1 MRSRSAERP
10 PAAAPFSARSLA
22 LLPAHRV
29 RPRASR
35 EALLLPSLPPFLA
48 APAAI
53 CPQTSCCFRPFYSPR
68 RTRCPSAPPTRAS
81 NAGMTEPK
89 AGCRRRQ
96 CPGPR
101 RQTRVRAGQGNRV
114 SPAHRRAQGPG
125 GRPASRRGRPDP
137 TPEPRRAWAPLGS
150 RATGQVVTSAL
161 QLLEGHRVTAGAF
174 PAKAG
179 RGGGAARQR
188 PPQDPAP
195 PPARPPPA
203 QPAST
208 TRTPSRSAL
217 EAGPERPQRLRPRG
231 PERRPGR
238 ARGQDESDPGHARTP
253 AAPGA
258 ASRRPDAGRAGTA
271 VSVSEQRATQPAQRV
286 PRGASRT
293 PTAAP
298 RRTART
304 WLRSRRGPR
313 RSGTP
318 EGRRPGSRAQNP
330 GPPRAPDTRREPRT
344 PAAPRATTPGRP
356 PQRRIAGPAAPAPP
370 RAVPRA
376 SRTAYLPPCRAGPA
390 AASREVR
397 GALGAA
403 RAGGRGSRESLGRGR
418 GARGEAGAGAGGAR
432 GRCARTARG
441 CLSSASALEAGASA
455 RVNGLG
461 RDCGPAGP
469 CQVDMASDTCTEPAG
484 GRSGGGRAAFTAR
497 VLPGS

>member
-179 RGGGAARQR
+179 RGGGSGTTAAPAGPRAAACPPSPRTTRLHHADALPQR
-188 PPQDPAP
+188 AGGRAREAAAP
-195 PPARPPPA
+195 PPAGSRTAPRESARAGRERPRPRPHPRRPGGSVPEAGRRTRRDGSFGFRAAGDPAGAAGPQGRLAHAHGRAPPHCPNLA
-203 QPAST
+203 PQPPRPAEVGDARGASPREPRSEPRPAARPRHPPRASD
-208 TRTPSRSAL
+208 TRRAPCDHARPAPAAPHRRSRSA
-217 EAGPERPQRLRPRG
+217 R
-231 PERRPGR
+231 
-238 ARGQDESDPGHARTP
+238 S
-253 AAPGA
+253 
-258 ASRRPDAGRAGTA
+258 
-271 VSVSEQRATQPAQRV
+271 
-286 PRGASRT
+286 
-293 PTAAP
+293 AP
-298 RRTART
+298 RRPAR
-304 WLRSRRGPR
+304 LPHSLPSAMSCRPCRSLARSARRSRGGAR
-313 RSGTP
+313 
-318 EGRRPGSRAQNP
+318 
-330 GPPRAPDTRREPRT
+330 
-344 PAAPRATTPGRP
+344 GRP
-356 PQRRIAGPAAPAPP
+356 R
-370 RAVPRA
+370 V
-376 SRTAYLPPCRAGPA
+376 
-390 AASREVR
+390 
-397 GALGAA
+397 
-403 RAGGRGSRESLGRGR
+403 SRESR
-418 GARGEAGAGAGGAR
+418 EGAGGAR
-432 GRCARTARG
+432 GGGRGRGRCARAVRADGAR
-441 CLSSASALEAGASA
+441 
-455 RVNGLG
+455 
-461 RDCGPAGP
+461 
-469 CQVDMASDTCTEPAG
+469 
-484 GRSGGGRAAFTAR
+484 
-497 VLPGS
+497 LPLVR